1 MKSGRRS
8 DPSASR
14 SRKSPDHGRTIATT
28 DIWTS
33 CKRRSYMLR
42 TKPEPGLA
50 GPFVVTPLQH
60 PGKGN
65 DVRIIAVYPK
75 QSDYVKKE
83 VKDENNT

>member
-1 MKSGRRS
+1 
-8 DPSASR
+8 
-14 SRKSPDHGRTIATT
+14 
-28 DIWTS
+28 
-33 CKRRSYMLR
+33 MLR